1 MSRLNDERDETLNMC
16 VEILW
21 NCLEHSSLSLELGSP
36 SSSRTALVARRRA
49 TNAMYRLSTFPCVA
63 TLSDTFKSLLVRGFR
78 NKDKELRNEVLI
90 LSSLVARNKRSH
102 KFFNETGFAA
112 TMCVYATVAEVGAD
126 PTDNTNGNGNFDLGY
141 DVDPHNFAT
150 VSPADI
156 ELKRILWNL
165 LSDLARSDEEI
176 LDIVVESPLI
186 ETLLMYMDT
195 DLDGD
200 GIDDDNVYVDEGE
213 GEGECEDEDVD
224 EDENANEETPEGR
237 GGLDLDLDLNM
248 DMDMDMGM
256 DMDMEMD
263 NNVNVN
269 ANSTNK
275 KRPLADNSSNIISRI
290 PRTQLRVLQQ
300 QAITVLLNLAP
311 RAPEKFRSLGGH
323 VITLKFLDWC
333 GQSEANR
340 DLVQGALML
349 LISVVGLPGL
359 QEEVS

>member
-256 DMDMEMD
+256 DMDTDMGMD
-263 NNVNVN
+263 MGM
-269 ANSTNK
+269 
-275 KRPLADNSSNIISRI
+275 D
-290 PRTQLRVLQQ
+290 
-300 QAITVLLNLAP
+300 
-311 RAPEKFRSLGGH
+311 
-323 VITLKFLDWC
+323 
-333 GQSEANR
+333 
-340 DLVQGALML
+340 M
-349 LISVVGLPGL
+349 
-359 QEEVS
+359 